1 VGNPVINYYNALLE
15 ADIPCYPKMALLVL
29 IKNMDYNTRQTYIG
43 QKKIAAQMGASYR
56 TARRAV
62 DELEERRLINFLG
75 MRQIH
80 PGTADSTQIFEI
92 LIKPLETDEHQ
103 YPYGLPVASQA
114 SPDRPNRLP
123 VAREAD
129 NLNSSVERVGSSPE
143 GKLSGADITGT
154 VLYRDDDDKS
164 KTTDKTEKNNPVQ
177 GRYSDEEIEDLVTLW
192 GHIGLTPDDEAE
204 ATIRSTSSHFLAAHL
219 AVLMMFAFRLSNW
232 WNKVENWKTGC
243 DMASFLVAAG
253 KIDDQ
258 FGRWRNGVRD
268 TFLRKFPTVKSVCDH
283 LAPPPDEGDEDSSDG
298 SLLSPEDVC
307 EDDQHIWE
315 DYSHAVQQCSVC
327 GKFRSN
333 PIVNRWTAADDLEAE
348 YMEMVEFY
356 DPYEQRPSEE
366 EIASL
371 EAQHR
376 RATEHERNCDWT
388 EAQPIVNRLRRTARL
403 LDCRGYGN
411 AVLLFSDGTF
421 VHPVD
426 FDPEPI
432 EQVDTLLLAGERP
445 MGILAPL
452 RDRKGEPYIEPW
464 QSDDDA
470 VWAQLHSWAQF
481 HWHHRM

>member
-1 VGNPVINYYNALLE
+1 VGSPIINNYNAILE

-29 IKNMDYNTRQTYIG
+29 VKNMDFETKQTYVG
-43 QKKIAAQMGASYR
+43 TKRIAKQMGASYS

-62 DELEERRLINFLG
+62 DELEERRLIKFLG
-75 MRQIH
+75 MRQLH
-80 PGTADSTQIFEI
+80 PGTGDATQIFQI
-92 LIKPLETDEHQ
+92 LIE
-103 YPYGLPVASQA
+103 PVPSEATSTLLGHTPVPSQGASTLIGRQ
-114 SPDRPNRLP
+114 SIQST
-123 VAREAD
+123 ARGG
-129 NLNSSVERVGSSPE
+129 SVPE
-143 GKLSGADITGT
+143 GGLSVDRYHGT
-154 VLYRDDDDKS
+154 VLYGASTDS
-164 KTTDKTEKNNPVQ
+164 KTTDKTEKSNPVQ
-177 GRYSDEEIEDLVTLW
+177 GQVYSDEEIQDLVTLW

-204 ATIRSTSSHFLAAHL
+204 VTLRSSSSRFPAAHL

-253 KIDDQ
+253 RIDDQ

-283 LAPPPDEGDEDSSDG
+283 LVPPPDDGEEGSGDG
-298 SLLSPEDVC
+298 SLQSTEDVC
-307 EDDQHIWE
+307 EESQHIWV
-315 DYSHAVQQCSVC
+315 DVLHTTQQCSVC
-327 GKFRSN
+327 GKFRTN
-333 PIVNRWTAADDLEAE
+333 PIVTRWTAADDLEAE

-356 DPYEQRPSEE
+356 DPCEQRPSEE

-376 RATEHERNCDWT
+376 RATEQERNCDWT

-411 AVLLFSDGTF
+411 AVLVFSEGSF
-421 VHPVD
+421 VYPVY
-426 FDPEPI
+426 FDSEPI

-445 MGILAPL
+445 MGIVAPL

-464 QSDDDA
+464 QSGDEAALAKLNDKA
-470 VWAQLHSWAQF
+470 RFWY
-481 HWHHRM
+481 HHRM

>member
-1 VGNPVINYYNALLE
+1 VGSPIINHYNAILE

-29 IKNMDYNTRQTYIG
+29 VKNMDFNTKQTYIG
-43 QKKIAAQMGASYR
+43 QKRIAKQMGASYR

-62 DELEERRLINFLG
+62 DELEEQRLIKFLG

-92 LIKPLETDEHQ
+92 LIKPLETDEQH
-103 YPYGLPVASQA
+103 YPHGLPVAPQA
-114 SPDRPNRLP
+114 TPNRPNGLP

-129 NLNSSVERVGSSPE
+129 NLYSGVERVGYSPE
-143 GKLSGADITGT
+143 GKLSGAADSGT
-154 VLYRDDDDKS
+154 VPYRDDDDKS
-164 KTTDKTEKNNPVQ
+164 KTTDKTEKSDPVQ
-177 GRYSDEEIEDLVTLW
+177 GRYSDEEIADLVTLW

-204 ATIRSTSSHFLAAHL
+204 VTLRSTSSRFPAAHL
-219 AVLMMFAFRLSNW
+219 AVLMWWAFTLSNFW
-232 WNKVENWKTGC
+232 SKEENWKTGC
-243 DMASFLVAAG
+243 DITSFIHASG
-253 KIDDQ
+253 TINDQ
-258 FGRWRNGVRD
+258 FGGWRNGVRD
-268 TFLRKFPTVKSVCDH
+268 KFLKKFPTVKSVCDH
-283 LAPPPDEGDEDSSDG
+283 LAPPPDNGEKGSDDG
-298 SLLSPEDVC
+298 PLLSPEEVC
-307 EDDQHIWE
+307 EDGQHIWV
-315 DYSHAVQQCSVC
+315 DVLHTTQQCSVC
-327 GKFRSN
+327 GKFRTN
-333 PIVNRWTAADDLEAE
+333 PIVNRWTAEDDLEAE

-376 RATEHERNCDWT
+376 RATEQERNCDWT

-464 QSDDDA
+464 QSDDNE